1 MLLYNGHSGEH
12 YSLIYNKSGVDI
24 NGDTT
29 KGNSL
34 IYIPTEA
41 EMATMLWADE
51 TSQAAFNDYIKADKY
66 LSANRGKF
74 AERNS
79 HSMPFVHRLD
89 LHVAQA
95 FYYDKSSDRRVE
107 LTLDIMNLT
116 NLLCR
121 SWGMVYRTSN
131 WALSPVTVTE
141 LKQDG
146 DNYRPVYKFNG
157 AEFTTDDIL
166 SRWHMQIGVRVVF

>member
-12 YSLIYNKSGVDI
+12 YSLTYAKGKVDI
-24 NGDTT
+24 NGDSYN
-29 KGNSL
+29 GNSL
-34 IYIPTEA
+34 IYIPTES
-41 EMATMLWADE
+41 EMESMRWADDSSME
-51 TSQAAFNDYIKADKY
+51 KFNDYIKADKY
-66 LSANRGKF
+66 LSSHRGKF

-79 HSMPFVHRLD
+79 HSLPFVHRLD

-95 FYYDKSSDRRVE
+95 FYFDKSSSRRAE

-121 SWGMVYRTSN
+121 SWGMNYRTSN
-131 WALSPVTVTE
+131 WTLSPLTVTE
-141 LKQDG
+141 LEQVEN
-146 DNYRPVYKFNG
+146 NYRPVYKFNG
-157 AEFTTDDIL
+157 AEYTTDDIL